1 MTINTLK
8 KTIPDP
14 RNYDVIPPDMDYPY
28 FEDPGSHSPRFQD
41 SNFSL
46 ANAWWFAECALLAYC
61 HPGFVRMAYK
71 LEGFDN
77 FRFFQGKGTE
87 CMVSWNRKAVIVSF
101 RGTELKSSSALHEI
115 KTDLDTFPVDFEMGG
130 KVHKGFLSGLDEIW
144 NGPEGL
150 HLFLKKLSAE
160 KKRRPMWIC
169 GHSLGGALATLCFA
183 RMPEATGLYIYGS
196 PRVGDQDFVDL
207 IGQRPFWRVEH
218 GRDPIPMVPLD
229 LPSLDFN
236 YKDPGQLIFISRQG
250 EVLTERPS
258 FSMEEQKTKRLQ
270 TKEEQDAR
278 EKEISRNW
286 TDLFDRDKSKSV
298 WNKIDHHLQLS
309 WDEWKNH
316 LKELHEGMGLIA
328 DDHQPIF
335 YASKLWNALLDS

>member
-1 MTINTLK
+1 MSFNTLK

-28 FEDPGSHSPRFQD
+28 FENPGSHSPNFKE
-41 SNFSL
+41 SKFSL

-61 HPGFVRMAYK
+61 HPGFARMAYRLAK
-71 LEGFDN
+71 FDN
-77 FRFFQGKGTE
+77 FNFFQGKGTE

-115 KTDLDTFPVDFEMGG
+115 KTDLDTFPVNFEMGG

-144 NGPEGL
+144 DGPEGL
-150 HLFLKKLSAE
+150 REFLKKLSSE
-160 KKRRPMWIC
+160 KKRRPIWIC

-183 RMPEATGLYIYGS
+183 RIPEAAGLYIYGS
-196 PRVGDQDFVDL
+196 PRVGNQDFVDL

-236 YKDPGQLIFISRQG
+236 FKDPGQLIFISRQG
-250 EVLTERPS
+250 EILSERPN
-258 FSMEEQKTKRLQ
+258 FSLEDHKSRRLQ

-278 EKEISRNW
+278 EKKRLVITGKIYLTR
-286 TDLFDRDKSKSV
+286 KSPGPYGIRLIIIYNSVGMNGRITLKSCMKG
-298 WNKIDHHLQLS
+298 W
-309 WDEWKNH
+309 
-316 LKELHEGMGLIA
+316 G
-328 DDHQPIF
+328 
-335 YASKLWNALLDS
+335 